1 MDRRDRDEMKQAEIA
16 TLYSATAIAER
27 VKALGNTLEGDGDLA
42 DPLLIAL
49 VGGSVVFVADLVRA
63 IKSPIRFDS
72 IQVQY
77 SPGGSED
84 DVLEI
89 HYPISLDVSNQD
101 LIIIKDVSH
110 SGVIETY
117 LSTQFLQRGARQ
129 VRFATLIDVPNDRKT
144 DFKPDYSLF
153 VAKTHAFFVGYGLRY
168 RGRYGNL
175 PYIGQL
181 TGDEPGI

>member
-1 MDRRDRDEMKQAEIA
+1 MSQPGIV
-16 TLYSATAIAER
+16 TLYSAATIDER
-27 VKALGNTLEGDGDLA
+27 VEALGQRLETEEDLS

-63 IKSPIRFDS
+63 IQSPIRFDS

-89 HYPISLDVSNQD
+89 HYPISLDVRDQN
-101 LIIIKDVSH
+101 LVIIKDVSN

-129 VRFATLIDVPNDRKT
+129 VRFATLIDVPTDRKT

-168 RGRYGNL
+168 RARYGNL
-175 PYIGQL
+175 PYIGRL